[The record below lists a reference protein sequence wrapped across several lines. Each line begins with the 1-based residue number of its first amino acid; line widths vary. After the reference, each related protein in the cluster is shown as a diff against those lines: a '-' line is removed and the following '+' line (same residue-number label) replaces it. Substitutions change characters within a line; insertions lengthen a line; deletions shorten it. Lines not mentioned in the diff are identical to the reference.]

1 MTAIGKLMSF
11 LLFAAGIAMMTW
23 SVSTYVQRP
32 GWFEPIPE
40 GVDKGNNPVTF
51 KQLQAENEALNRAA
65 AVASD
70 TWGANLKELEE
81 REAFRYSRLKA
92 YAERNRWA
100 RKGNPKDLIDAAN
113 PKSGKGFYAPVVDPN
128 IKLYDLTLDAAGKPT
143 GAAIKGSDDQPLPG
157 IDGLA
162 GSTADDV
169 KGIVELTD
177 DIIKLRRAYDKLSID
192 ISGADGKGGVDGAL
206 GRMNV
211 IRASVQS
218 ELFYLSTF
226 EVNVYETRETVLRR
240 EKQLRGRLKTLGV
253 IDP

>member
-1 MTAIGKLMSF
+1 MTAIGKLMAF

-128 IKLYDLTLDAAGKPT
+128 IKLYDLTLDAAGKPK

-157 IDGLA
+157 IEGLA

-169 KGIVELTD
+169 QGMVELTA
-177 DIIKLRRAYDKLSID
+177 DIIKQRRAYDKLSID
-192 ISGADGKGGVDGAL
+192 IAVADDNL
-206 GRMNV
+206 RRMNV

-240 EKQLRGRLKTLGV
+240 EKQLRVRLKTLGV